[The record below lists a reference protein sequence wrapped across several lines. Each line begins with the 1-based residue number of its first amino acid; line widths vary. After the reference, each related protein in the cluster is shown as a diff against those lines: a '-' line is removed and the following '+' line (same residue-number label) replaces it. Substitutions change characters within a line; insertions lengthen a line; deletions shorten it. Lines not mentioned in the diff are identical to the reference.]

1 MHSLNDEHRLYSDPS
16 PQAPIQLS
24 IIDLVLAATEASE
37 DEFEVND
44 GIAGLIQSGA
54 VKILPRKDDPML
66 TRADPPE
73 PETRVS
79 PLLPTLYPAP
89 R

>member
-1 MHSLNDEHRLYSDPS
+1 MHSLNDEHQLHTDPS

-66 TRADPPE
+66 TRGDSLE

-79 PLLPTLYPAP
+79 PPLPALYPAS